1 MNVLE
6 KIILHKQEE
15 VKERSRVTPIER
27 IKGSQRLY
35 AIRDFKSALTL
46 EGVSIIAEIKHRSPS
61 SGDILVDADPAA
73 VAKAY
78 EQNGAAAISV
88 LTDQEFFGGQ
98 LEFIQ
103 QVKAVPELPILR
115 KDFIISEYQVWE
127 SFQAGSDAILL
138 IADAIDEGLLT
149 DLYHL
154 AAELGM
160 HILIETH
167 SAENLLLMR
176 DLNPPIVGV
185 NCRNL
190 KTMITD
196 LNWFE
201 QVVGQLPDDSVKVA
215 ESGIHN
221 ADDLDN
227 ISGLGFNAALVGT
240 SLMKSGN
247 PGTALAELLKR
258 VPA

>member
-1 MNVLE
+1 MNILE
-6 KIILHKQEE
+6 KIIKHKKEE
-15 VKERSRVTPIER
+15 VRERSKVTPIER

-46 EGVSIIAEIKHRSPS
+46 EGVSIIAEIKRNSPS
-61 SGDILVDADPAA
+61 SREILVDADPAA

-78 EQNGAAAISV
+78 DQNGAAAISV

-103 QVKAVPELPILR
+103 QVKAVTELPILR

-127 SFQAGSDAILL
+127 SFQAGADAILL
-138 IADAIDEGLLT
+138 IVDAIDECLLT

-167 SAENLLLMR
+167 SAVNLQWIQ
-176 DLNPPIVGV
+176 DLNPSIVGV

-190 KTMITD
+190 KTMTTNIE
-196 LNWFE
+196 WFE
-201 QVVGQLPDDSVKVA
+201 EVYSQLPKDSIKVA
-215 ESGIHN
+215 ESGIN
-221 ADDLDN
+221 SPDN
-227 ISGLGFNAALVGT
+227 LAKISQMGYDAALVGT
-240 SLMKSGN
+240 SLMKTGT
-247 PGTALAELLKR
+247 PGSALAALLR
-258 VPA
+258 RTPV

>member
-1 MNVLE
+1 
-6 KIILHKQEE
+6 
-15 VKERSRVTPIER
+15 
-27 IKGSQRLY
+27 
-35 AIRDFKSALTL
+35 
-46 EGVSIIAEIKHRSPS
+46 
-61 SGDILVDADPAA
+61 
-73 VAKAY
+73 
-78 EQNGAAAISV
+78 
-88 LTDQEFFGGQ
+88 
-98 LEFIQ
+98 
-103 QVKAVPELPILR
+103 
-115 KDFIISEYQVWE
+115 
-127 SFQAGSDAILL
+127 
-138 IADAIDEGLLT
+138 
-149 DLYHL
+149 
-154 AAELGM
+154 M

-190 KTMITD
+190 KTMTTD

-227 ISGLGFNAALVGT
+227 ISGLGFNAGLVGT

-258 VPA
+258 VPV

>member
-1 MNVLE
+1 MNILE

-35 AIRDFKSALTL
+35 AIRDLKSVLARD
-46 EGVSIIAEIKHRSPS
+46 GVQIIAEIKRRSPS
-61 SGDILVDADPAA
+61 AGDIMADAGPAE
-73 VAKAY
+73 VAIAY

-103 QVKAVPELPILR
+103 QVKAVTELPILR
-115 KDFIISEYQVWE
+115 KDFIISEYQIWE
-127 SFQAGSDAILL
+127 SFQAGADAILL
-138 IADAIDEGLLT
+138 IADAIDECLLT
-149 DLYHL
+149 DLYRL

-167 SAENLLLMR
+167 SAENLQWIH

-190 KTMITD
+190 KTMTTNIE
-196 LNWFE
+196 WFE
-201 QVVGQLPDDSVKVA
+201 EAYSQLPKDSIKVA
-215 ESGIHN
+215 ESGIN
-221 ADDLDN
+221 SPDN
-227 ISGLGFNAALVGT
+227 LAKISQMGYDAALVGT
-240 SLMKSGN
+240 SLMKTGT
-247 PGTALAELLKR
+247 PGSALATLLR
-258 VPA
+258 RTPV

>member
-1 MNVLE
+1 
-6 KIILHKQEE
+6 
-15 VKERSRVTPIER
+15 
-27 IKGSQRLY
+27 
-35 AIRDFKSALTL
+35 
-46 EGVSIIAEIKHRSPS
+46 
-61 SGDILVDADPAA
+61 
-73 VAKAY
+73 
-78 EQNGAAAISV
+78 
-88 LTDQEFFGGQ
+88 
-98 LEFIQ
+98 
-103 QVKAVPELPILR
+103 
-115 KDFIISEYQVWE
+115 
-127 SFQAGSDAILL
+127 
-138 IADAIDEGLLT
+138 
-149 DLYHL
+149 
-154 AAELGM
+154 M

-167 SAENLLLMR
+167 SAENFQLMR

-190 KTMITD
+190 KTMTTD

-201 QVVGQLPDDSVKVA
+201 EVVGQLPGDSVKVA

-227 ISGLGFNAALVGT
+227 IFGLGFNAGLVGT

>member
-1 MNVLE
+1 MNILD

-15 VKERSRVTPIER
+15 VKESSRVTPIER

-35 AIRDFKSALTL
+35 SIRNFKSAIS
-46 EGVSIIAEIKHRSPS
+46 GDNVQIIAEIKRCSPS
-61 SGDILVDADPAA
+61 AGDILADADPAA
-73 VAKAY
+73 VANAY

-88 LTDQEFFGGQ
+88 LTDQEFFGGK

-103 QVKAVPELPILR
+103 QVKAVTELPILR

-127 SFQAGSDAILL
+127 SFQAGADAILL
-138 IADAIDEGLLT
+138 IADAIDEGLLS

-160 HILIETH
+160 HVLIETH
-167 SAENLLLMR
+167 SAENLQWINE
-176 DLNPPIVGV
+176 LNPPIVGV

-190 KTMITD
+190 KTMTTD
-196 LNWFE
+196 LDWFE
-201 QVVGQLPDDSVKVA
+201 QVVGQLPAGSVKVA

-221 ADDLDN
+221 THDLDT
-227 ISGLGFNAALVGT
+227 ISMLGYNAALVGT
-240 SLMKSGN
+240 SLMKTGN
-247 PGTALAELLKR
+247 PGTALAELLNR

>member
-1 MNVLE
+1 MNILE

-35 AIRDFKSALTL
+35 AIRDFRATL
-46 EGVSIIAEIKHRSPS
+46 IREDVQIIAEIKRNSPS
-61 SGDILVDADPAA
+61 SGDIMADADPAA

-103 QVKAVPELPILR
+103 QVKAVTELPILR

-127 SFQAGSDAILL
+127 SFQAGADAILL

-190 KTMITD
+190 KTMTTD
-196 LNWFE
+196 LNLFE

-221 ADDLDN
+221 ADDLEN
-227 ISGLGFNAALVGT
+227 ISGLGFNAVLMGT

>member
-1 MNVLE
+1 MNLLE

-35 AIRDFKSALTL
+35 AIRDFKSALARD
-46 EGVSIIAEIKHRSPS
+46 GVQIIAEIKRSSPS
-61 SGDILVDADPAA
+61 AGDILADADPAA

-103 QVKAVPELPILR
+103 QVKAVTELPILR

-127 SFQAGSDAILL
+127 SFQAGADAILL
-138 IADAIDEGLLT
+138 IADAIDIELLSK
-149 DLYHL
+149 LYNL
-154 AAELGM
+154 AHELGL
-160 HILIETH
+160 HVLVETH
-167 SAENLLLMR
+167 NPDYLEPITN
-176 DLNPPIVGV
+176 LNPEIVGI

-190 KTMITD
+190 KTMET
-196 LNWFE
+196 NVEWFE
-201 QVVGQLPDDSVKVA
+201 EAFSQLPKDCIKVA
-215 ESGIHN
+215 ESGIN
-221 ADDLDN
+221 SPLDLAN
-227 ISGLGFNAALVGT
+227 ISQLGYDAALVGT
-240 SLMKSGN
+240 SLMKSGT
-247 PGTALAELLKR
+247 PGSALAALLKR
-258 VPA
+258 APV

>member
-1 MNVLE
+1 MNILE

-15 VKERSRVTPIER
+15 VIERSRVTPIER

-46 EGVSIIAEIKHRSPS
+46 EGVSIIAEIKRRSPS

-73 VAKAY
+73 GAKAY

-103 QVKAVPELPILR
+103 QVKAVTELPILR

-127 SFQAGSDAILL
+127 SFQAGADAILL

-167 SAENLLLMR
+167 SAENLQLMR

-190 KTMITD
+190 KTMTTD

-201 QVVGQLPDDSVKVA
+201 QVVGQLPSDLSL
-215 ESGIHN
+215 IH
-221 ADDLDN
+221 
-227 ISGLGFNAALVGT
+227 I
-240 SLMKSGN
+240 
-247 PGTALAELLKR
+247 
-258 VPA
+258 

>member
-1 MNVLE
+1 MNILE
-6 KIILHKQEE
+6 KIIKHKKEE
-15 VKERSRVTPIER
+15 VRERSKVTPIER

-46 EGVSIIAEIKHRSPS
+46 EGVSIIAEIKRRSPS
-61 SGDILVDADPAA
+61 AGDIMADADQAA

-103 QVKAVPELPILR
+103 QVKAVTELPILR

-127 SFQAGSDAILL
+127 SFQAGADAILL

-190 KTMITD
+190 KTMTTD

-221 ADDLDN
+221 ADDLEN
-227 ISGLGFNAALVGT
+227 ISGLGFNAVLVGT

-258 VPA
+258 VPV

>member
-1 MNVLE
+1 
-6 KIILHKQEE
+6 
-15 VKERSRVTPIER
+15 
-27 IKGSQRLY
+27 
-35 AIRDFKSALTL
+35 
-46 EGVSIIAEIKHRSPS
+46 
-61 SGDILVDADPAA
+61 
-73 VAKAY
+73 
-78 EQNGAAAISV
+78 
-88 LTDQEFFGGQ
+88 
-98 LEFIQ
+98 
-103 QVKAVPELPILR
+103 
-115 KDFIISEYQVWE
+115 
-127 SFQAGSDAILL
+127 
-138 IADAIDEGLLT
+138 
-149 DLYHL
+149 
-154 AAELGM
+154 M
-160 HILIETH
+160 HILIEAH
-167 SAENLLLMR
+167 SAENLQLMR

-190 KTMITD
+190 KTMTTD

-227 ISGLGFNAALVGT
+227 ISRLGFNAGLVGT

>member
-1 MNVLE
+1 MNILE
-6 KIILHKQEE
+6 KIIKHKKEE
-15 VKERSRVTPIER
+15 VRERSKVTPIER

-46 EGVSIIAEIKHRSPS
+46 EGVSIIAEIKRNSPS
-61 SGDILVDADPAA
+61 SGEILVGADPAA

-78 EQNGAAAISV
+78 DQNGAAAISV
-88 LTDQEFFGGQ
+88 LTDQEYFGGQ

-103 QVKAVPELPILR
+103 QVKAVTELPILR

-127 SFQAGSDAILL
+127 SFQAGADAILL

-190 KTMITD
+190 KTMTTD

-227 ISGLGFNAALVGT
+227 ISGLGFNAGLVGT
-240 SLMKSGN
+240 NLMKSGN

>member
-1 MNVLE
+1 MNILE
-6 KIILHKQEE
+6 KIIKHKKEE
-15 VKERSRVTPIER
+15 VRERSKVTPIER

-35 AIRDFKSALTL
+35 AIRDFKSALAL
-46 EGVSIIAEIKHRSPS
+46 EGVSIIAEIKRNSPS
-61 SGDILVDADPAA
+61 SGEILVDADPAA

-78 EQNGAAAISV
+78 DQNGAAAISV
-88 LTDQEFFGGQ
+88 LTDQKFFGGQ

-103 QVKAVPELPILR
+103 QVKAVTELPILR

-127 SFQAGSDAILL
+127 SFQAGADAILL

-190 KTMITD
+190 KTMTTD

-215 ESGIHN
+215 ESGIHD

-227 ISGLGFNAALVGT
+227 ISRLGFNAGLVGT

-258 VPA
+258 VPV

>member
-1 MNVLE
+1 VNILE
-6 KIILHKQEE
+6 KIIKHKKEE
-15 VKERSRVTPIER
+15 VRERSKVTPIER

-46 EGVSIIAEIKHRSPS
+46 EGVSIIAEIKRNSPS
-61 SGDILVDADPAA
+61 SGDIMADADPVA

-103 QVKAVPELPILR
+103 QVKAVTELPILR

-127 SFQAGSDAILL
+127 SFQAGADAILL

-190 KTMITD
+190 KTMTTD

-221 ADDLDN
+221 ADDLKN
-227 ISGLGFNAALVGT
+227 ISGLGFNAVLVGT

-258 VPA
+258 VPV

>member
-1 MNVLE
+1 MNILE

-35 AIRDFKSALTL
+35 AIRDFRATL
-46 EGVSIIAEIKHRSPS
+46 IREDVQIIAEIKRCSPS
-61 SGDILVDADPAA
+61 SGDIMADADPAA

-103 QVKAVPELPILR
+103 QVKAVTELPILR

-127 SFQAGSDAILL
+127 SFQAGADAILL

-190 KTMITD
+190 KTMTTD

-221 ADDLDN
+221 ADDLEN
-227 ISGLGFNAALVGT
+227 ISGLGFNAVLMGT

-247 PGTALAELLKR
+247 PGPALAELLKK
-258 VPA
+258 VPV

>member
-1 MNVLE
+1 MNILE

-35 AIRDFKSALTL
+35 AIRDFRATL
-46 EGVSIIAEIKHRSPS
+46 IREDVQIIAEIKRCSPS
-61 SGDILVDADPAA
+61 SGDIMADADPAI

-78 EQNGAAAISV
+78 EQNGAAVISV

-103 QVKAVPELPILR
+103 QVKAVTELPTLR

-127 SFQAGSDAILL
+127 SFQAGADAILL
-138 IADAIDEGLLT
+138 ISDIIDEGLLT
-149 DLYHL
+149 DLYQL
-154 AAELGM
+154 AVELGM
-160 HILIETH
+160 HVLIETH
-167 SAENLLLMR
+167 CAENLQWIR
-176 DLNPPIVGV
+176 ELNPPIVGV

-190 KTMITD
+190 KSMTTD
-196 LNWFE
+196 LNLFK
-201 QVVGQLPDDSVKVA
+201 QVVGQLPAESVKVA
-215 ESGIHN
+215 ESGMKTR
-221 ADDLDN
+221 DDLN
-227 ISGLGFNAALVGT
+227 YISQLGYDAALVGM
-240 SLMKSGN
+240 SLMKTGN

>member
-1 MNVLE
+1 MNILE
-6 KIILHKQEE
+6 KIILHKERE

-27 IKGSQRLY
+27 IIGSQRLY
-35 AIRDFKSALTL
+35 AIRDFKSVLNQ
-46 EGVSIIAEIKHRSPS
+46 EGVSIIAEIKRRSPS
-61 SGDILVDADPAA
+61 SGDIMADADPGV

-103 QVKAVPELPILR
+103 QVKAVTELPILR
-115 KDFIISEYQVWE
+115 KEFIISEYQVWE
-127 SFQAGSDAILL
+127 SFQAGADAILL
-138 IADAIDEGLLT
+138 IADAVDEELLT

-154 AAELGM
+154 AEELGM
-160 HILIETH
+160 HVLIETH
-167 SAENLLLMR
+167 SAENLQWIR
-176 DLNPPIVGV
+176 DLNPPVVGV

-190 KTMITD
+190 KSMTTD

-201 QVVGQLPDDSVKVA
+201 QVVDQLPTDSVKVA
-215 ESGIHN
+215 ESGIHD
-221 ADDLDN
+221 AHDLDT
-227 ISGLGFNAALVGT
+227 IYGLGYNAALVGT

-247 PGTALAELLKR
+247 PGTALTELLKM
-258 VPA
+258 VSA